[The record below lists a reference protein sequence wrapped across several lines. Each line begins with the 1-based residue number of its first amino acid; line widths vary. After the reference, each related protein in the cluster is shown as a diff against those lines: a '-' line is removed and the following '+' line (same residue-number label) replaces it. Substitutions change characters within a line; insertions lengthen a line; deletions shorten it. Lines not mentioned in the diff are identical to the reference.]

1 MSAPLIG
8 MHFLSFLI
16 LLILSAFAAAVLHW
30 VIRYRFFSGIDGF
43 WAKWI
48 VAWIGAWLGPA
59 VLGHW
64 FGPVMLWNIYIIP
77 ALIGA
82 FAAAFG
88 ATACCRAA
96 GKVQSQRGVLESME
110 SRGTPPAERL

>member
-1 MSAPLIG
+1 

-30 VIRYRFFSGIDGF
+30 VIRYRFFTWIEGF
-43 WAKWI
+43 LAKWI
-48 VAWIGAWLGPA
+48 ITWIAAWLGPT

-77 ALIGA
+77 ALIASFIGA
-82 FAAAFG
+82 FG
-88 ATACCRAA
+88 VTACCRVRA
-96 GKVQSQRGVLESME
+96 KTHSQKEILES
-110 SRGTPPAERL
+110 PALPSTV

>member
-16 LLILSAFAAAVLHW
+16 LLILSLVAAAVLHW
-30 VIRYRFFSGIDGF
+30 VIRYRFFAGIEGF
-43 WAKWI
+43 FAMW
-48 VAWIGAWLGPA
+48 VAGWIGAWLGPA

-64 FGPVMLWNIYIIP
+64 FGPVMLWNIYILP

-82 FAAAFG
+82 FAAAFV
-88 ATACCRAA
+88 ATVCCRAA
-96 GKVQSQRGVLESME
+96 AKVQSQNSVLGSTEG
-110 SRGTPPAERL
+110 RGTPPGLSR